1 MTRQVNPADRR
12 QFGRRQ
18 TNLQGWISVAGR
30 PRLSCIVRDLS
41 VGGAL
46 LEFEKP
52 SWMPFNFKLT
62 IEATRFVTWCEV
74 RHHRANSVGVRFV
87 EAVATTEVETLRA
100 EGAARSLDDKGAWMG
115 NQQ

>member
-1 MTRQVNPADRR
+1 MTKPGNPADMR

-30 PRLSCIVRDLS
+30 PRLSCIVRDIS

-52 SWMPFNFKLT
+52 SWMPYNFKLT
-62 IEATRFVTWCEV
+62 IDATRFVTWCEV
-74 RHHRANSVGVRFV
+74 RHHRANAVGVRFIEAMATSAV
-87 EAVATTEVETLRA
+87 EPVRA
-100 EGAARSLDDKGAWMG
+100 EGTRSLDDRGAWMG
-115 NQQ
+115 S